1 MVDLF
6 CAVYVFRVGG
16 WNQWRRR
23 RRRRRETMKVGLVEE
38 RETRV
43 RLFF

>member
-1 MVDLF
+1 MDLF

-23 RRRRRETMKVGLVEE
+23 RETMEVGLVEE

>member
-23 RRRRRETMKVGLVEE
+23 RRRETMEVGLVEE